1 MTGTGSSDGC
11 GHNGDSDNFFSAR
24 GLFLGQ
30 LCENVTDGRD
40 RGAVAR
46 AGGDERPRLSALAR
60 QLIVLHG
67 MFAPAMHRNVMQEV
81 SDIFSA

>member
-46 AGGDERPRLSALAR
+46 AGGDECLRLSALAR
-60 QLIVLHG
+60 QLTVLHG
-67 MFAPAMHRNVMQEV
+67 MFAPAMLRNAN
-81 SDIFSA
+81 FKR